1 MSTET
6 KRRPAPAADAHQA
19 AQSEAPAPVV
29 VAVPAP
35 EQPTALE
42 STPVPGKD
50 RAAELA
56 RVAAIG
62 APYALR
68 RDKRTGKVIEPEP
81 APNTVRAWG
90 LMRKWPAWLV
100 EGMAAQRFENQ
111 ELTESEVEDLALA
124 TAGLPLGKAKA

>member
-6 KRRPAPAADAHQA
+6 KRRPTPAADAQQP
-19 AQSEAPAPVV
+19 AQSEAPAPVA
-29 VAVPAP
+29 AVSVP
-35 EQPTALE
+35 EQSTALE
-42 STPVPGKD
+42 PAPVSGKD

-56 RVAAIG
+56 RIAAIG

-68 RDKRTGKVIEPEP
+68 RDKRTGKVVEPAP

-90 LMRKWPAWLV
+90 LVRKWPAWLV

-111 ELTESEVEDLALA
+111 ELTESEVEDLALS